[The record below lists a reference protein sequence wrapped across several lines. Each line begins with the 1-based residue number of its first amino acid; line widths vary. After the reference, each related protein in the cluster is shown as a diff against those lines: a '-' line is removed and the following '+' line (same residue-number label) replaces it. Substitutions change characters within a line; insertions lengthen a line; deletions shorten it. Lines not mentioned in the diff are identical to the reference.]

1 MCKTSLGLIGM
12 CPLLIEFK
20 HLEDLQ
26 SLWREKF
33 RIRIPKKQVSFHLN
47 FNFLETTFMVSGTL
61 STELF
66 KYTLRMKTDHWN
78 FKIKLVKKSNF
89 RSILSIPKLRLCVMC
104 DVSCIIDVE
113 DCIEILSAVTNP
125 LGQRLCLNLGLRS
138 QPRIPTVDKWS
149 KPSTK

>member
-1 MCKTSLGLIGM
+1 MAERQRVNYSIDIQMCKTSLVLIGM

-47 FNFLETTFMVSGTL
+47 FNFLEATFMVSGTL

-78 FKIKLVKKSNF
+78 FKIKLVKKSTLC
-89 RSILSIPKLRLCVMC
+89 SILSSLKLRLCVMC
-104 DVSCIIDVE
+104 AAS
-113 DCIEILSAVTNP
+113 
-125 LGQRLCLNLGLRS
+125 
-138 QPRIPTVDKWS
+138 
-149 KPSTK
+149 